1 MSTHSN
7 SMLEVILGGQKQR
20 AWMLPLVC
28 PEWAPL
34 SPCVCE
40 LVLLCSH
47 SDYFNLCIQSWAVG
61 RPRKWS
67 TLRSSSPQQHQAPWL
82 CIYATQASCLCPE
95 LLRAS
100 VAFRGT
106 GASHPFVRVCT
117 YTNGKKLP
125 LHEPWKLNWKNFLAT
140 TAVFALKCIGLYCC
154 LYFSSLQRSMNA
166 CHILVLMAVHVGT
179 RSDPTCVSAMK
190 VSAES
195 AVRQVKHNQIL
206 PTLNPKFSA
215 QACNSCVYVFSPLR
229 HKRMPIGTL
238 RARGDMWGP
247 AWLLLVSLSTRF
259 HRPELWTRYS
269 NHLTCYIPSKMYA
282 RQNSK
287 STVTVMCA
295 DQDSCESNPCLNGGM
310 CRGYRRNYLCVCKDG
325 FFGDQ
330 CQMCKWL

>member
-67 TLRSSSPQQHQAPWL
+67 TLRSSSPQQHRAPWL
-82 CIYATQASCLCPE
+82 CIYATQASYLFPE

-100 VAFRGT
+100 VVFRGT

-117 YTNGKKLP
+117 YTNRKKLP
-125 LHEPWKLNWKNFLAT
+125 LHDPWKFLKMYFPVL
-140 TAVFALKCIGLYCC
+140 TAVFSLKRVGLYWC
-154 LYFSSLQRSMNA
+154 LCFSSLQRSMNA

-179 RSDPTCVSAMK
+179 RSDPTCVSVMK
-190 VSAES
+190 ASAES
-195 AVRQVKHNQIL
+195 AARQVKHNQIL
-206 PTLNPKFSA
+206 LSFNPNIWA
-215 QACNSCVYVFSPLR
+215 QSCNSCVYVF
-229 HKRMPIGTL
+229 H
-238 RARGDMWGP
+238 
-247 AWLLLVSLSTRF
+247 
-259 HRPELWTRYS
+259 H
-269 NHLTCYIPSKMYA
+269 
-282 RQNSK
+282 
-287 STVTVMCA
+287 
-295 DQDSCESNPCLNGGM
+295 
-310 CRGYRRNYLCVCKDG
+310 
-325 FFGDQ
+325 
-330 CQMCKWL
+330 